1 MDKIDKF
8 LNKLPADI
16 RLSIFYTLKLLK
28 NGNLKDLDV
37 KKLKGRKDV
46 YRIRKGKI
54 RLIYRIF
61 EGEVYVLAIERRS
74 DNTY

>member
-8 LNKLPADI
+8 LNKLPDDI
-16 RLSIFYTLKLLK
+16 RLGIFDTLKLLK
-28 NGNLKDLDV
+28 NGNLKGLDV